1 MKKIIFTLFVLLL
14 NVANTFA
21 FAHSLPSDGIDVS
34 LTVSYNDKSS
44 PDKKPA
50 RAHMLGPVINVTGD
64 VITVPENLIDY
75 ELEITTSGG
84 MLIYSGIVTS
94 TEILLPEALLE
105 GYYQIRFIGE
115 TYTFCGEVELSEY

>member
-1 MKKIIFTLFVLLL
+1 MKKLIISLFVLLF

-21 FAHSLPSDGIDVS
+21 FVPSFPSEGIDVS
-34 LTVSYNDKSS
+34 LSVNYEKPKGGNTNPRS
-44 PDKKPA
+44 PILK
-50 RAHMLGPVINVTGD
+50 PVINVTESA
-64 VITVPENLIDY
+64 ITVPESLVGF
-75 ELEITTSGG
+75 ELEITSGG

-94 TEILLPEALLE
+94 TEILLPEALSE